1 MNITKSLQLK
11 KSLLIFPSLSEIIPS
26 YENHGN
32 ISKSNRTISFK
43 KSFGPKT

>member
-32 ISKSNRTISFK
+32 ISKSNRIIFFK
-43 KSFGPKT
+43 KSFAAKA